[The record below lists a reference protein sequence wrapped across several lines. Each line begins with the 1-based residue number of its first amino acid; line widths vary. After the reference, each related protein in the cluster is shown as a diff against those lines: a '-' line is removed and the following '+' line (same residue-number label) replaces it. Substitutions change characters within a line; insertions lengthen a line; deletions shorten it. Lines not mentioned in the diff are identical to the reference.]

1 MVMYKVILPL
11 GFPDGVRGKKSTC
24 QCRRQ
29 DRIHGFSSW
38 VLWIQFLGREDL
50 LEEGMATHSSILA
63 WRIQWT
69 KETGRLQ
76 STGSKSWTRL
86 KQLSMHTCILP
97 LRNFFLNP
105 NWQFY
110 YKMHL
115 TFQKHT
121 LSMGQF
127 SSKTIYQSEQFK
139 KNNTSQPI
147 KWAEFINVSNKDKL
161 LEATGQ
167 C

>member
-105 NWQFY
+105 NGQFY

-121 LSMGQF
+121 LSMG
-127 SSKTIYQSEQFK
+127 
-139 KNNTSQPI
+139 
-147 KWAEFINVSNKDKL
+147 
-161 LEATGQ
+161 
-167 C
+167 